1 MIYLL
6 SILIIAFII
15 FMKIQKELYLKKIV
29 KGFELANS
37 FNDCETGEHI
47 LRIKNYSILIAEELN
62 CSKFFIKEIEKYSS
76 LHDIGKIG
84 VSEVIIKKPGK
95 LDEKEFEEVKKHV
108 KIGWKL
114 IKDLRVS
121 KIAENIILYHHE
133 KYDGSGYAFGLKKEE
148 IPLEARIIAV
158 ADVYD
163 ALRQKR
169 CYKESY
175 SHEKA
180 VEIIKNDKGKHIDPI
195 IVDIFLKNNG
205 KFKEIFDCA

>member
-1 MIYLL
+1 MIYIVSMLTL
-6 SILIIAFII
+6 GFLICV
-15 FMKIQKELYLKKIV
+15 KIQKESYLKKIV
-29 KGFELANS
+29 EGFEVANS

-47 LRIKNYSILIAEELN
+47 LRIKNYSVLIAEELK
-62 CSKFFIKEIEKYSS
+62 CSKVFIKEIEKYSS

-84 VSEVIIKKPGK
+84 IPEAIIKKPGK
-95 LDEKEFEEVKKHV
+95 LDKDEFEEVKKHV
-108 KIGWKL
+108 KIGWEL
-114 IKDLRVS
+114 IKKLDVS

-133 KYDGSGYAFGLKKEE
+133 KYDGSGYAFGLKKDE

-180 VEIIKNDKGKHIDPI
+180 MEIIKSERGKHFDPI
-195 IVDIFLKNNG
+195 IVDIFLKNNN